1 MPVRKSLVEPV
12 ADDDRKTVASVCC
25 AASQESLRL
34 AVLLGY
40 ASWAD
45 YERNQPLIADNANGK
60 GMMVRGAVRTG
71 EALLAGLLRCG
82 HCGRRLLVSYNGT
95 KGDIGRYNCDATR
108 SNPGGP
114 PCISFGALRV
124 DEAVGAEVVRLLQP
138 LGVEAAIRAIADS
151 ERQTAEKQRQIE
163 LALEQAR
170 YEAARARR
178 QYDAVDPDNRLV
190 AGELERRWN
199 AALATVDTLENELGS
214 LVRLRPTALS
224 TEERGRLLKLG
235 TDLEVAWRHPAATVI
250 GFGDGGPL
258 RPVLRRSI
266 RCWSSMSCRLMTQ
279 GAPLQYCVAG
289 MIPAAIWRST
299 VMGLRSSILAASVS
313 VTSPRSAHSSSL

>member
-1 MPVRKSLVEPV
+1 L
-12 ADDDRKTVASVCC
+12 
-25 AASQESLRL
+25 
-34 AVLLGY
+34 
-40 ASWAD
+40 SWSD
-45 YERNQPLIADNANGK
+45 YERNQRLIADNANGK

-199 AALATVDTLENELGS
+199 AALATVARWRTS
-214 LVRLRPTALS
+214 W
-224 TEERGRLLKLG
+224 GR
-235 TDLEVAWRHPAATVI
+235 WS
-250 GFGDGGPL
+250 GFA
-258 RPVLRRSI
+258 RQR
-266 RCWSSMSCRLMTQ
+266 
-279 GAPLQYCVAG
+279 
-289 MIPAAIWRST
+289 
-299 VMGLRSSILAASVS
+299 
-313 VTSPRSAHSSSL
+313 